1 MSIITVADILEL
13 NVLKNARIVA
23 GKRGLNREVNS
34 VNVYDNPPSTA
45 DLEIG
50 FVENDIYLSFLY
62 FAKEDISYFDKV
74 YQSLSANHAAALIV
88 FDEYFQELPPEYA
101 ALFDEAQIP
110 VIFTDFHTP
119 YSAVITS
126 IIEFRMYAE
135 QRKNLEDKIAS
146 LIGKRISQREKME
159 IVAELNPNFEK
170 NAMVLFA
177 IDRTNPQVPV
187 SSILNLCNAVNQ
199 NARAFATEYK
209 GGILVILTYSDSR
222 LSEVAESH
230 QRYIELIHQHLPQ
243 AIIGISD
250 LRPLQTL
257 GTVIAQSYTAL
268 TSGRAAAGE
277 TVYYKNIGISR
288 ILIALYDTPA
298 LEQFYNDM
306 TQPILQSDADNKGQL
321 FDTLLTFARLN
332 MDYKKTAAAMYVHEN
347 TVRYRINKIKELI
360 PYGSSEVDF
369 QDTLSITYKIYLMQ
383 NF

>member
-62 FAKEDISYFDKV
+62 FAKEDISYLDKV
-74 YQSLSANHAAALIV
+74 YQRLSANQAAALIV

-101 ALFDEAQIP
+101 TLFDEAQIP

-170 NAMVLFA
+170 NAMVLCA

>member
-1 MSIITVADILEL
+1 M
-13 NVLKNARIVA
+13 
-23 GKRGLNREVNS
+23 
-34 VNVYDNPPSTA
+34 
-45 DLEIG
+45 
-50 FVENDIYLSFLY
+50 
-62 FAKEDISYFDKV
+62 
-74 YQSLSANHAAALIV
+74 YQRLSANHAAALIV

-101 ALFDEAQIP
+101 TLFDEAQIP

-135 QRKNLEDKIAS
+135 QRKNLEDKIVS

>member
-62 FAKEDISYFDKV
+62 FAKEDISYLDKV
-74 YQSLSANHAAALIV
+74 YQRLSANHAAALIV

-187 SSILNLCNAVNQ
+187 SSTLNLCNAVNQ

-209 GGILVILTYSDSR
+209 GGILVI
-222 LSEVAESH
+222 
-230 QRYIELIHQHLPQ
+230 
-243 AIIGISD
+243 
-250 LRPLQTL
+250 
-257 GTVIAQSYTAL
+257 L

>member
-13 NVLKNARIVA
+13 SVLKNARVVA
-23 GKRGLNREVNS
+23 GQRGLNREVNS
-34 VNVYDNPPSTA
+34 VNVFDNPPSAA

-62 FAKEDISYFDKV
+62 FAKEDISYLDKV
-74 YQSLSANHAAALIV
+74 YQRLSASHAAALIV

>member
-1 MSIITVADILEL
+1 M
-13 NVLKNARIVA
+13 
-23 GKRGLNREVNS
+23 
-34 VNVYDNPPSTA
+34 
-45 DLEIG
+45 
-50 FVENDIYLSFLY
+50 
-62 FAKEDISYFDKV
+62 
-74 YQSLSANHAAALIV
+74 YQRLSANHAAALIV

>member
-62 FAKEDISYFDKV
+62 FAKEDISYLDKV
-74 YQSLSANHAAALIV
+74 YQRLSANHAAALIV

-101 ALFDEAQIP
+101 TLFDEAQIP

-222 LSEVAESH
+222 HPAVARPR
-230 QRYIELIHQHLPQ
+230 QR
-243 AIIGISD
+243 
-250 LRPLQTL
+250 
-257 GTVIAQSYTAL
+257 
-268 TSGRAAAGE
+268 
-277 TVYYKNIGISR
+277 
-288 ILIALYDTPA
+288 
-298 LEQFYNDM
+298 
-306 TQPILQSDADNKGQL
+306 
-321 FDTLLTFARLN
+321 
-332 MDYKKTAAAMYVHEN
+332 
-347 TVRYRINKIKELI
+347 
-360 PYGSSEVDF
+360 
-369 QDTLSITYKIYLMQ
+369 
-383 NF
+383 

>member
-62 FAKEDISYFDKV
+62 FAKEDISYLDKV
-74 YQSLSANHAAALIV
+74 YQRLSVNHAAALIV

-101 ALFDEAQIP
+101 TLFDEAQIP

>member
-13 NVLKNARIVA
+13 SVLQNARIVA
-23 GKRGLNREVNS
+23 GARGLNREVNS
-34 VNVYDNPPSTA
+34 VNVCDNPPSA
-45 DLEIG
+45 SDLEID
-50 FVENDIYLSFLY
+50 FQENDIYLSFLY
-62 FAKEDISYFDKV
+62 FAKEDLSYLDMVFKR
-74 YQSLSANHAAALIV
+74 LSEHHAAALIV
-88 FDEYFQELPPEYA
+88 FDEYFQDLPPQYA

-135 QRKNLEDKIAS
+135 QRKNLED
-146 LIGKRISQREKME
+146 GKRISQREKME
-159 IVAELNPNFEK
+159 IVAELNPNFDK
-170 NAMVLFA
+170 NALVLFA
-177 IDRTNPQVPV
+177 IDRKNPQAPV

-199 NARAFATEYK
+199 DTRAFATEYRK
-209 GGILVILTYSDSR
+209 GILVILTYSDSR
-222 LSEVAESH
+222 LSEVEESH
-230 QRYIELIHQHLPQ
+230 KRYIALIHQHLPN
-243 AIIGISD
+243 AIVGVSD

-257 GTVIAQSYTAL
+257 GTIIAQSYTAL

-298 LEQFYNDM
+298 LEQFYTDM
-306 TQPILQSDADNKGQL
+306 TEPILKSDAENKGQL
-321 FDTLLTFARLN
+321 FDTLLCFARLN

-360 PYGSSEVDF
+360 PYGTTEVDF

>member
-13 NVLKNARIVA
+13 SVLQNARIVA
-23 GKRGLNREVNS
+23 GARGLNREVNS
-34 VNVYDNPPSTA
+34 VNVCDNPPSA
-45 DLEIG
+45 SDLEID
-50 FVENDIYLSFLY
+50 FQENDIYLSFLY
-62 FAKEDISYFDKV
+62 FAKEDLSYLDMVFKR
-74 YQSLSANHAAALIV
+74 LSEHHAAALIV
-88 FDEYFQELPPEYA
+88 FDEYFQDLPPQYA

-159 IVAELNPNFEK
+159 IVAELNPNFDK
-170 NAMVLFA
+170 NALVLFA
-177 IDRTNPQVPV
+177 IDRKNPQAPV

-199 NARAFATEYK
+199 DTRAFATEYRK
-209 GGILVILTYSDSR
+209 GILVILTYSDSR
-222 LSEVAESH
+222 LSEVEESH
-230 QRYIELIHQHLPQ
+230 KRYIALIHQHLPN
-243 AIIGISD
+243 AIVGVSD

-257 GTVIAQSYTAL
+257 GTIIAQSYTAL

-298 LEQFYNDM
+298 LEQFYTDM
-306 TQPILQSDADNKGQL
+306 TEPILKSDAENKGQL
-321 FDTLLTFARLN
+321 FDTLLCFARLN

-360 PYGSSEVDF
+360 PYGTTEVDF

>member
-62 FAKEDISYFDKV
+62 FAKEDISYLDKV
-74 YQSLSANHAAALIV
+74 YQRLSANHAAALIV

-101 ALFDEAQIP
+101 TLFDEAQIP

-243 AIIGISD
+243 AIIGIS
-250 LRPLQTL
+250 
-257 GTVIAQSYTAL
+257 
-268 TSGRAAAGE
+268 
-277 TVYYKNIGISR
+277 R

>member
-62 FAKEDISYFDKV
+62 FAKEDISYLDKV
-74 YQSLSANHAAALIV
+74 YQRLSATHAAALIV

-101 ALFDEAQIP
+101 TLFDEAQIP

-135 QRKNLEDKIAS
+135 QRKNLEDKIVS

>member
-62 FAKEDISYFDKV
+62 FAKEDFSYLDKV
-74 YQSLSANHAAALIV
+74 YQRLSANHAAALIV

-101 ALFDEAQIP
+101 TLFDEAQIP

>member
-62 FAKEDISYFDKV
+62 FAKEDISYLDKV
-74 YQSLSANHAAALIV
+74 YQRLSANHAAALIV
-88 FDEYFQELPPEYA
+88 FDKYFQELPPEYA
-101 ALFDEAQIP
+101 TLFDEAQIP